1 MNDEI
6 DYKLGIIWQDIQ
18 HRRIVEITKELN
30 TNQNVDYKSIFD
42 QLTFYIEDHFN
53 TEEQYMRKFAYDKTE
68 SHIEEHKTFKNK
80 FDELAKSFFI
90 DDNFILT
97 LSSFLNYWLPE
108 HILVVDKELA
118 AFLLKCEHKNT

>member
-53 TEEQYMRKFAYDKTE
+53 TEEQYMRKFAYDKIE

-118 AFLLKCEHKNT
+118 AFLLKCERKNT

>member
-53 TEEQYMRKFAYDKTE
+53 TEEQYMRKFAYDKIE
-68 SHIEEHKTFKNK
+68 SHIEGHKTFKNK

-118 AFLLKCEHKNT
+118 AFLLKCERKNT

>member
-18 HRRIVEITKELN
+18 HRRIVEIIKELN